1 MVANR
6 YNFKDFLSYFLDK
19 NVIIIQDGFLKCQFS
34 IEKFTFSIDY
44 EILKV
49 LDSNSNNFLS
59 INLNQ
64 VYNFEDSNNTLKFY
78 LDNDTIISLKEWIL
92 KDRLK
97 HSLSLIIF

>member
-78 LDNDTIISLKEWIL
+78 LDNDTIISLKE
-92 KDRLK
+92 
-97 HSLSLIIF
+97 